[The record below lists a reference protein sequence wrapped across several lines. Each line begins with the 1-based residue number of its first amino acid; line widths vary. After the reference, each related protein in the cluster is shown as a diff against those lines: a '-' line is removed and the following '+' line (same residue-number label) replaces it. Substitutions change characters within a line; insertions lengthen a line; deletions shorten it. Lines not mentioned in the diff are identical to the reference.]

1 MLEYLEQLRKKP
13 LSYRKRIVVFTATAA
28 TAVIVIVWLS
38 TLNFSPSDSIDSE
51 KLSED
56 LKPFE
61 EIKENIGNFYA
72 SVKDISKNIFG
83 GIATSTS
90 R

>member
-1 MLEYLEQLRKKP
+1 MLDYLEQLRNKP
-13 LSYRKRIVVFTATAA
+13 LSYRKRVVVFVATAA

-38 TLNFSPSDSIDSE
+38 TINFDASDAVDPK

-61 EIKENIGNFYA
+61 EVKENIGSFYDA
-72 SVKDISKNIFG
+72 VKGISQNIFS